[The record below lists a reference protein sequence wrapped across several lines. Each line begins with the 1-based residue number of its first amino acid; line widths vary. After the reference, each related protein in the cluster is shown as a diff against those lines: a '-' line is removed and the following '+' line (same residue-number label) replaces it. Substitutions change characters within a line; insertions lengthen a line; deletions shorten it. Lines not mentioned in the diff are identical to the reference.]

1 MNKIEP
7 QPDTFEDSSLKKET
21 SQNHKIT
28 VERNV
33 KKVPPDGGWGWMV
46 VFGSFFGLILA
57 PFPGIVF
64 SILFSPLLMSHS
76 VSSTKISWIFNF
88 YSLVWS
94 LATIFIGPLCNEFGW
109 RKIAIFGGIA
119 NSLSVLLSAFAP
131 NPEFLMFSFSIL
143 GGIGA
148 AIGYTSVLVVS
159 QYFEKHR
166 GLALGITSIGGCISN
181 FLGPILANY
190 MLEHYGYMGASLIF
204 GAILLNQCVGGA
216 LYQPIEWHLKY
227 KEVEIEVEDD
237 VNEKLLTNC
246 KMTDKLNGVQEK
258 SLSEIRRASVISV
271 NSTFEIS
278 NSLVNISTS
287 PTILEANEDEEPAD
301 KNNHSALWSILKS
314 TYSSLKSLKYM
325 RVQLISWGYCG
336 LLLGYVNFRMFVPF
350 VIINAGYSL
359 ETAAWCSSIGSIG
372 NVVGRIIMTLLSD
385 RKFFNVRYGFMFGLF
400 LIGTSV
406 IAFSLVND
414 IKFFIISICIWGLG
428 IGFTIA
434 LNITVMISVMGVEML
449 PAVLGAA
456 SLLRGFGGIALGT
469 LAGVV
474 RDATSSYT
482 YALWML
488 GGCEFAAFCLWLL
501 MPCAEKFDENKYS
514 KNQKKQKT

>member
-21 SQNHKIT
+21 SQYHKIT
-28 VERNV
+28 VERNA

-46 VFGSFFGLILA
+46 VLGSFVICILSQL
-57 PFPGIVF
+57 PGVVF
-64 SILFSPLLMSHS
+64 SILFSPLLMFHS
-76 VSSTKISWIFNF
+76 VSATKISCIYNV
-88 YSLVWS
+88 YTLVWS
-94 LATIFIGPLCNEFGW
+94 LATIFVGPLCNEFGW
-109 RKIAIFGGIA
+109 RKVAIFGGIA
-119 NSLSVLLSAFAP
+119 NSLSVLLSVIAP

-148 AIGYTSVLVVS
+148 AIGYSSVLVVS

-166 GLALGITSIGGCISN
+166 GLALGITSIGGCVSN

-190 MLEHYGYMGASLIF
+190 MLELYGYMGASLIF

-216 LYQPIEWHLKY
+216 LFQPIEWHLKY
-227 KEVEIEVEDD
+227 KKVEIETEDD

-258 SLSEIRRASVISV
+258 SLSETRRASVISV
-271 NSTFEIS
+271 NSTSIS
-278 NSLVNISTS
+278 NSLVNI
-287 PTILEANEDEEPAD
+287 PTPPTLLEADEEEHAA
-301 KNNHSALWSILKS
+301 KNNHSALWNILKS
-314 TYSSLKSLKYM
+314 THNSLKLLKYL
-325 RVQLISWGYCG
+325 RVQLISWSDCG
-336 LLLGYVNFRMFVPF
+336 FLLGYANFRMFVPF

-359 ETAAWCSSIGSIG
+359 KTAAWCSSLASIG
-372 NVVGRIIMTLLSD
+372 NVVGRIVMTVLSD
-385 RKFFNVRYGFMFGLF
+385 RKFFNVRYGFTFGLF
-400 LIGTSV
+400 LIGTSI

-428 IGFTIA
+428 IGFTTA
-434 LNITVMISVMGVEML
+434 LNITVMISVMGSEIL
-449 PAVLGAA
+449 PAVFGAS
-456 SLLRGFGGIALGT
+456 SLITGFGIIALGT

-474 RDATSSYT
+474 KDATSSYT

-488 GGCEFAAFCLWLL
+488 GGCAFAAFCMWLL
-501 MPCAEKFDENKYS
+501 MPCAEKFDENKKS
-514 KNQKKQKT
+514 KKQKT

>member
-237 VNEKLLTNC
+237 VNEKLLTN
-246 KMTDKLNGVQEK
+246 
-258 SLSEIRRASVISV
+258 
-271 NSTFEIS
+271 
-278 NSLVNISTS
+278 
-287 PTILEANEDEEPAD
+287 
-301 KNNHSALWSILKS
+301 
-314 TYSSLKSLKYM
+314 Y
-325 RVQLISWGYCG
+325 
-336 LLLGYVNFRMFVPF
+336 
-350 VIINAGYSL
+350 IN
-359 ETAAWCSSIGSIG
+359 
-372 NVVGRIIMTLLSD
+372 
-385 RKFFNVRYGFMFGLF
+385 
-400 LIGTSV
+400 
-406 IAFSLVND
+406 
-414 IKFFIISICIWGLG
+414 
-428 IGFTIA
+428 
-434 LNITVMISVMGVEML
+434 
-449 PAVLGAA
+449 
-456 SLLRGFGGIALGT
+456 
-469 LAGVV
+469 
-474 RDATSSYT
+474 
-482 YALWML
+482 
-488 GGCEFAAFCLWLL
+488 
-501 MPCAEKFDENKYS
+501 
-514 KNQKKQKT
+514 